1 VSDQL
6 NVAKRDVRG
15 TTRLRRLRQQNK
27 IPAILYGHGLDSVAL
42 TVQTREIEAAI
53 RHGSQMVELKG
64 DLDESALIK
73 DVQWDQ
79 LGTRVLHVDLTR
91 VSKGELVEVDV
102 AIDLRGDAPGA
113 KQGGIVKQM
122 LHEVTIRCPADTIP
136 EKLDLM
142 INHLNLDESLT
153 VSALHLPDKAT
164 FVTSPDEVIV
174 QCVEPIAEEPEE
186 SAEPGAAEPEVI
198 GRKDEDDEES
208 ED

>member
-1 VSDQL
+1 MTDQL

-53 RHGSQMVELKG
+53 RHGSHMVELKG

-91 VSKGELVEVDV
+91 VSKGELVEVDI

-113 KQGGIVKQM
+113 MQGGIVKQM

-153 VSALHLPDKAT
+153 VSALRLPENAT

-174 QCVEPIAEEPEE
+174 QCVEPMAEESEE

-198 GRKDEDDEES
+198 GRKDDDDEES